1 MTDEEIVIMMSCEM
15 RKDKIRI
22 SFGGVRQC
30 SQAQLSRLHRKI
42 RRSECLKASDYHY
55 CIPGFLFEC
64 RYDGSMAKLT
74 RLVPHWEIDIG
85 VITLIW
91 ITEC

>member
-1 MTDEEIVIMMSCEM
+1 MTDEESVIMMYCEM

-30 SQAQLSRLHRKI
+30 SQAQLSRLPRKI
-42 RRSECLKASDYHY
+42 RRSECLKASDYPT
-55 CIPGFLFEC
+55 IPGFLFEC

-74 RLVPHWEIDIG
+74 RLVPHWEIDGG
-85 VITLIW
+85 VINRI
-91 ITEC
+91 